1 MARTKEK
8 EEKETVNPML
18 AAMLD
23 KVKIKGKI
31 SIGGVPSE
39 RPRISTGS
47 LSLDLK
53 LGGGI
58 ASDRIVEY
66 YGPSGSCKTS
76 MALVAVKNYIDK
88 FGYDRPPAVIDI
100 ERTLTDQF
108 IRAYGIDT
116 DRIIYA
122 RPNTAEET
130 MDIISALLRSGQV
143 GIGVL
148 DSVDG
153 LESEEDYKKSYS
165 EGSMMKLPKLL
176 SEAMRDL
183 SKATADFEACLILIN
198 QCRTGIK
205 NFQTVETTSG
215 GSAIPYY
222 ASQRVRFSSRGPHK
236 EYKGALDIK
245 AAPKK
250 NKLWPGLIKA
260 ETEFP
265 FIPGKGIHE
274 LADKLNAAQQFGV
287 LRSAGPMLYL
297 LVPENGPYEV
307 IGKVG
312 ENDDSYGFKWKGRDA
327 FNEWLT
333 EAQNSVI
340 FNTLVK
346 EAFSNI
352 RSDITSDT
360 DEDTSDDE

>member
-1 MARTKEK
+1 MAKEK
-8 EEKETVNPML
+8 EKPAINPLLETML
-18 AAMLD
+18 G
-23 KVKIKGKI
+23 KVKTKGKI
-31 SIGGVPSE
+31 SIGGVPDE

-58 ASDRIVEY
+58 ASDRIIEY

-76 MALVAVKNYIDK
+76 MALVAMKNYIDK
-88 FGYDRPPAVIDI
+88 FGYDRTPAILDI
-100 ERTLTDQF
+100 ERTLTNPF
-108 IRAYGIDT
+108 IRSYGIDP

-122 RPNTAEET
+122 RPDTAEET
-130 MDIISALLRSGQV
+130 MDILSALIRSGLV
-143 GIGVL
+143 GFAIL

-198 QCRTGIK
+198 QIRVGIK

-222 ASQRVRFSSRGPHK
+222 SSQRIRFSSRGPHK

-265 FIPGKGIHE
+265 FTPGHGIHE
-274 LADKLNAAQQFGV
+274 LGDRLHAAQQFGV

-297 LVPENGPYEV
+297 LVPEDGPYEV
-307 IGKVG
+307 LGKVG
-312 ENDDSYGFKWKGRDA
+312 DNEDSYGFKWKGREA
-327 FNEWLT
+327 FNEWLSAAENT
-333 EAQNSVI
+333 VI
-340 FNTLVK
+340 FNSLVK

-352 RSDITSDT
+352 RKDITSDT
-360 DEDTSDDE
+360 DEDTTED